1 MNLNFKNK
9 IVLITGSTYGIG
21 SVIANRF
28 LKEGADVII
37 TGRKKI
43 KDIKIKSNLSFYKVD
58 FEKELSVQ
66 NVKKKIKKKFKK
78 IDILICNVGTGTGT
92 RDIIIKKKDWNKSF
106 NRNFMTFYYSF
117 NNFFD
122 LIDKKNGSIIAISSI
137 AGLETLNAPHRIF
150 SFKKIYL
157 HIVKIYI
164 KGLLVY
170 LE

>member
-66 NVKKKIKKKFKK
+66 NVKKK
-78 IDILICNVGTGTGT
+78 N
-92 RDIIIKKKDWNKSF
+92 
-106 NRNFMTFYYSF
+106 
-117 NNFFD
+117 
-122 LIDKKNGSIIAISSI
+122 
-137 AGLETLNAPHRIF
+137 
-150 SFKKIYL
+150 
-157 HIVKIYI
+157 
-164 KGLLVY
+164 
-170 LE
+170 